1 MRWLV
6 PGTRKTFSENLRKKR
21 QGKGITI
28 EQMAEKLGI
37 AWGTVQRWEKGT
49 NFPGPE
55 EIDRMAEILGLTVPQ
70 LFARADPETDDTL
83 ELVNL
88 MKNLVRKMASRS
100 NL

>member
-1 MRWLV
+1 M
-6 PGTRKTFSENLRKKR
+6 PGTRKIFAENLRKSR
-21 QGKGITI
+21 QAKGVTI

-55 EIDRMAEILGLTVPQ
+55 EIDRLAEILGLTVPQ
-70 LFARADPETDDTL
+70 LFARADPDTDNAL
-83 ELVNL
+83 ELVKL
-88 MKNLVRKMASRS
+88 MKDLVRKMASRS